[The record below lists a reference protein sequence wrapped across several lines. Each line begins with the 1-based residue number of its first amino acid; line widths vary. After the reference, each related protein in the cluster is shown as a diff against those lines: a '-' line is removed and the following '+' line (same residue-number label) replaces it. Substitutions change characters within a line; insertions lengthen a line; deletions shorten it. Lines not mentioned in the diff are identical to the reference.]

1 MKSSILAG
9 LLLTA
14 MLAAQSGS
22 AVTLPGKPEKPVV
35 DVGQNDEVPADFSGL
50 DSFSERI
57 WAEVA
62 GEADV
67 FSPLSAY
74 LALAM
79 VSGGARGSTLDS
91 FGCLG
96 IGSGEGLKSA
106 DEVGADMR
114 LLIDSLAKTE
124 GSTKLSIANSVWV
137 DKNYA
142 LRDEYSEFL
151 TKYYAADSFSLELS
165 KSAGKVNSWIS
176 EKTNG
181 MIPKMLDEIPR
192 DVALML
198 INAIYMDAKWADP
211 FDKFNTRLEDF
222 TNVSGEKTQVE
233 MMHKTS
239 HMRTIDS
246 EGLEGVVL
254 PYDDGRLQFVALM
267 PTDGSTTSELISKL
281 NGGSSI
287 GSLAESASGE
297 RVRLSLPKLELEA
310 KIELNKPLESL
321 GMGGIFASGADFSGL
336 CDSDSGF
343 CVSEVLQVAKLK
355 LDEAGTEAA
364 AVTVVSVKTTSMI
377 HEDPP
382 RVMAFDKPF
391 VWAVADSQTG
401 AVLFCGQVETI
412 G

>member
-22 AVTLPGKPEKPVV
+22 AVTLPGRPGKPVI
-35 DVGQNDEVPADFSGL
+35 DVGQNDEVPADFSAL

-114 LLIDSLAKTE
+114 LLIDSLSKTE

-137 DKNYA
+137 DKKFA
-142 LRDEYSEFL
+142 LRGEYSDFL
-151 TKYYAADSFSLELS
+151 TKYYAADSFSAELTES
-165 KSAGKVNSWIS
+165 VADVNSWIS

-181 MIPKMLDEIPR
+181 MIPKMLDEISPE
-192 DVALML
+192 VALML
-198 INAIYMDAKWADP
+198 INAIYMDAKWAEP
-211 FDKFNTRLEDF
+211 FDK
-222 TNVSGEKTQVE
+222 
-233 MMHKTS
+233 H
-239 HMRTIDS
+239 
-246 EGLEGVVL
+246 
-254 PYDDGRLQFVALM
+254 
-267 PTDGSTTSELISKL
+267 ST
-281 NGGSSI
+281 
-287 GSLAESASGE
+287 
-297 RVRLSLPKLELEA
+297 
-310 KIELNKPLESL
+310 
-321 GMGGIFASGADFSGL
+321 
-336 CDSDSGF
+336 
-343 CVSEVLQVAKLK
+343 
-355 LDEAGTEAA
+355 
-364 AVTVVSVKTTSMI
+364 
-377 HEDPP
+377 
-382 RVMAFDKPF
+382 
-391 VWAVADSQTG
+391 
-401 AVLFCGQVETI
+401 
-412 G
+412 

>member
-22 AVTLPGKPEKPVV
+22 AVTLPGRPGKPVV
-35 DVGQNDEVPADFSGL
+35 NVGQNDEVPKDFSAP

-114 LLIDSLAKTE
+114 LLIDSLSKTE

-137 DKNYA
+137 DKKYKI
-142 LRDEYSEFL
+142 RGEFSDFL
-151 TKYYAADSFSLELS
+151 NKYYAADTFNTVLANSV
-165 KSAGKVNSWIS
+165 GDVNAWIND
-176 EKTNG
+176 KTNG
-181 MIPKMLDEIPR
+181 MIPDMLDEITP
-192 DVALML
+192 DVVMLL

-211 FDKFNTRLEDF
+211 FDKYSTHPEYF
-222 TNVSGEKTQVE
+222 TDALGKMTKTE

-239 HMRTIDS
+239 YLKTIDA

-267 PTDGSTTSELISKL
+267 PTDNSTNSELISRL
-281 NGGSSI
+281 NGASEI
-287 GSLAESASGE
+287 GKLADASKGE
-297 RVRLSLPKLELEA
+297 RVALTLPKLELET
-310 KIELNKPLESL
+310 KLELNDPLIAL
-321 GMGGIFASGADFSGL
+321 GMGKIFSADADFTGL
-336 CDSDSGF
+336 CEGTTGLA
-343 CVSEVLQVAKLK
+343 VSQVLQKAKLK
-355 LDEAGTEAA
+355 LDEDGTEAA
-364 AVTVVSVKTTSMI
+364 AATVISVKRTSI
-377 HEDPP
+377 GPTDPP
-382 RVMAFDKPF
+382 RVMSFDKPF
-391 VWAVADSQTG
+391 VWAVVDSTTG
-401 AVLFCGQVETI
+401 SVLFCGQVDSI